1 MGDQGQFYM
10 NPFIHTKFPFTP
22 MSNNSQFTGFAKTQ
36 IRGSEG
42 KEPEVREKGKKRLRK
57 NMTKTAS

>member
-42 KEPEVREKGKKRLRK
+42 KEPKVREKGKKR
-57 NMTKTAS
+57 